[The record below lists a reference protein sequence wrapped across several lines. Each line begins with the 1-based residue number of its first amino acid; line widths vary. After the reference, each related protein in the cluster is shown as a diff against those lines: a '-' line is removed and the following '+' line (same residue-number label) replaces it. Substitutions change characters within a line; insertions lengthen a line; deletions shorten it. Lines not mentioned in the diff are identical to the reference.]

1 MSAGRNRWIAV
12 WAFAA
17 LMAFP
22 CGEAVAASVTVPAG
36 SPIPGV
42 STPAL
47 TTPDIPVLQ
56 FAPPSPLPQPAPAT
70 VAPTS
75 SPAAAPPASDPAS
88 RAEAVRVARIP
99 VEPAAQ
105 SYGSGHASAASARQA
120 RTDGSRSRGTRGA
133 QRARG
138 SRSGTSRE
146 ALPTFGQS
154 KLDRLGRIVESVAP
168 APLASDFPGGT
179 STAAMSWAVPLLA
192 IMLPIGLCGL
202 LQLGRRPREVDG

>member
-12 WAFAA
+12 LAFAA
-17 LMAFP
+17 LMALP
-22 CGEAVAASVTVPAG
+22 CGEAFAATVTVPAA
-36 SPIPGV
+36 SPVPGV

-47 TTPDIPVLQ
+47 TTPDLPVLQ
-56 FAPPSPLPQPAPAT
+56 LAPPSPLPQAAPAT

-75 SPAAAPPASDPAS
+75 SPAAAPPAADPA
-88 RAEAVRVARIP
+88 RGDAAVRLARIP
-99 VEPAAQ
+99 VEPAART
-105 SYGSGHASAASARQA
+105 YGRGHASAASARRA
-120 RTDGSRSRGTRGA
+120 RGDGSRSGGTRRA

-138 SRSGTSRE
+138 SRSGSPRE

-154 KLDRLGRIVESVAP
+154 KLDRLGTIVDSLTP
-168 APLASDFPGGT
+168 APLAGDFPGGT